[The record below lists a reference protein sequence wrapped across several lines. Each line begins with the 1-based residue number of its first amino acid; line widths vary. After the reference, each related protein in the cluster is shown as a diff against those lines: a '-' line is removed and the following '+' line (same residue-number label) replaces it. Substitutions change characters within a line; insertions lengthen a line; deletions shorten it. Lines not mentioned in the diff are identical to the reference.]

1 MFRDT
6 RVAGKLEGDYGNL
19 GMYGLRPQQMASVLL
34 ETLNAPDRIGEFH
47 SARSPRAPDSARFGD
62 PRADGGGGC
71 SRTTSVHQS
80 VQIDLFF
87 DLTGELEVDDNNQV
101 TSASIGLADAGSDL
115 PPMPCLRRY
124 AGNEKCG
131 R

>member
-1 MFRDT
+1 MPGHRAPLT
-6 RVAGKLEGDYGNL
+6 QPVSVRVATHAQIVAG
-19 GMYGLRPQQMASVLL
+19 R
-34 ETLNAPDRIGEFH
+34 
-47 SARSPRAPDSARFGD
+47 
-62 PRADGGGGC
+62 C

-101 TSASIGLADAGSDL
+101 TGASIGLADAGSDL

>member
-1 MFRDT
+1 
-6 RVAGKLEGDYGNL
+6 
-19 GMYGLRPQQMASVLL
+19 
-34 ETLNAPDRIGEFH
+34 
-47 SARSPRAPDSARFGD
+47 
-62 PRADGGGGC
+62 
-71 SRTTSVHQS
+71 

-101 TSASIGLADAGSDL
+101 TGASIGLADAGGDL
-115 PPMPCLRRY
+115 PPIPCLRRY

>member
-1 MFRDT
+1 M
-6 RVAGKLEGDYGNL
+6 E
-19 GMYGLRPQQMASVLL
+19 S
-34 ETLNAPDRIGEFH
+34 
-47 SARSPRAPDSARFGD
+47 
-62 PRADGGGGC
+62 
-71 SRTTSVHQS
+71 TSVQS

-101 TSASIGLADAGSDL
+101 TGASIGLADAGGDL
-115 PPMPCLRRY
+115 PPIPCLRRY

>member
-1 MFRDT
+1 VPGHRAPLT
-6 RVAGKLEGDYGNL
+6 QPVSVRVATHA
-19 GMYGLRPQQMASVLL
+19 QIVA
-34 ETLNAPDRIGEFH
+34 
-47 SARSPRAPDSARFGD
+47 
-62 PRADGGGGC
+62 GG

-101 TSASIGLADAGSDL
+101 TGASIGLADAGSDL